1 MPLVSAKQ
9 DKATM
14 EMESMEDGYIAKLL
28 KAEGAQNITVGEVCL
43 PRIAAGACD
52 TLRACML
59 TPCSRHVCSR
69 F

>member
-1 MPLVSAKQ
+1 
-9 DKATM
+9 
-14 EMESMEDGYIAKLL
+14 MEDGYIAKLL

-59 TPCSRHVCSR
+59 TPCSLHVCSR